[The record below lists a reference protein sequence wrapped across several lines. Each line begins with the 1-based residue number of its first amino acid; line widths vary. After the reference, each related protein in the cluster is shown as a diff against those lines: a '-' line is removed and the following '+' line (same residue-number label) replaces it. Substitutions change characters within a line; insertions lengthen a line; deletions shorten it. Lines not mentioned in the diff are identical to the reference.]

1 MNLHLNVMSRHNHVQ
16 EVNKYIPII
25 EKINCTFQ
33 GFPCIDCLPTSLQR
47 LCTVQCS
54 GCMLSQTRMA
64 YPHVQSHKNCQKT
77 NHQLSNHFK
86 LEFGSYVQVHE
97 QHDNTGMVE
106 RHEQSYRLH
115 TTISVS

>member
-1 MNLHLNVMSRHNHVQ
+1 VNLHLNVMSRHNHVQ
-16 EVNKYIPII
+16 EVKKYIPII
-25 EKINCTFQ
+25 EKVNCTFQ